1 MDSIPIRRFVSSSEV
16 GLQYPSKPM
25 KAYATIWD
33 GSTWATHGGQNPV
46 DYSNGPFD
54 ASFTNFKLDGCI
66 WDPTVQS
73 IPPDC
78 ALPNYGDWLTD
89 SVMQEMSNDQ
99 IIALNWARTNY
110 MWYSYCDDLLRYP
123 TQPPPECPTRG
134 RRLNCILVACANVV
148 EIFYQEQFLSMFTCN
163 SVIGD
168 SAAFHKPLGVRTYIP
183 VF

>member
-46 DYSNGPFD
+46 DYSKGPFD
-54 ASFTNFKLDGCI
+54 ASFTNLKLDGCV
-66 WDPTVQS
+66 WDPMEQS
-73 IPPDC
+73 TPPDC
-78 ALPNYGDWLTD
+78 AMPNNGDWLTD
-89 SVMQEMSNDQ
+89 SVMQEMSSDQ
-99 IIALNWARTNY
+99 IVALNWARTNY

-134 RRLNCILVACANVV
+134 RRLNCVLVACGKRRWD
-148 EIFYQEQFLSMFTCN
+148 IFIENNSSQCLLAILSWVFLRLFL
-163 SVIGD
+163 V
-168 SAAFHKPLGVRTYIP
+168 GVRTYIP